1 MRYLIVSDIHANWQ
15 ALEAVL
21 ADADGQYEQI
31 LCCGDLVGYGADPN
45 RVVDWAQTHVTEV
58 VRGNHD
64 RASAFDDDL
73 EWFNPAARKS
83 TEWTRKALTAANRE
97 WLQALPAGPRTVTDF
112 DLIHGSPRDEDEYL
126 VTPHDLKEAFLHMFH
141 RLAFFGHTHWQR
153 AFSWDGGRHND
164 WASGTSLDVR
174 GNAAWLVNP
183 GAVGQPRD
191 WDPRAGYALFDVPSG
206 EVQLKRV
213 AYDTA
218 AARRAILAAGLP
230 RSLGNRLIEGM

>member
-1 MRYLIVSDIHANWQ
+1 MRYLVVSDIHANWQ

-45 RVVDWAQTHVTEV
+45 RVVDWARTHVTEV
-58 VRGNHD
+58 IRGNHD
-64 RASAFDDDL
+64 RASAFDEDL

-83 TEWTRKALTAANRE
+83 AEWTRRALTAENRD
-97 WLQALPAGPRTVTDF
+97 WLRALPAGPRTVMDF

-126 VTPHDLKEAFLHMFH
+126 VTPSELKEAFLHMFH
-141 RLAFFGHTHWQR
+141 RLTFFGHTHWQC
-153 AFSWDGGRHND
+153 AFSWDEGHYSD
-164 WASGTSLDVR
+164 WASGALLDVR

-191 WDPRAGYALFDVPSG
+191 RDPRAGYALFDVPSG

-218 AARRAILAAGLP
+218 AARRAIFAAGLP
-230 RSLGNRLIEGM
+230 RSLGNRLIEGT